1 MPRKIPSNQTR
12 NPTRF
17 HSISLKLIKALWN
30 PGEIPSNPCLPQG
43 IHLPHRPQQRT
54 NAATSDVAAAPQLLQ
69 QNCQKTATGHL
80 SEAKIRWILPRKL
93 RFYQKT
99 KDFYLEKLFLF
110 INKEILVIW
119 QRNIWDLTGKND
131 KKCGLNWY
139 QCQNYRDSTKDGTK
153 IWRTFW
159 PGKRGISHWHIVNW
173 SSKMCFNYETSPPVN
188 SLRSGKSPKIE

>member
-1 MPRKIPSNQTR
+1 MKSW
-12 NPTRF
+12 
-17 HSISLKLIKALWN
+17 WN
-30 PGEIPSNPCLPQG
+30 PIKSVPQG

-54 NAATSDVAAAPQLLQ
+54 NAATSDVADVAAPQLLQ

-99 KDFYLEKLFLF
+99 KDFYLGKLFFL
-110 INKEILVIW
+110 NKP
-119 QRNIWDLTGKND
+119 RNFGDLTKNMWDLTGKND
-131 KKCGLNWY
+131 KKCGLNWWSVSKL
-139 QCQNYRDSTKDGTK
+139 QGFHRKWDENLTNKWSCQQL
-153 IWRTFW
+153 TFW

-188 SLRSGKSPKIE
+188 